1 MLLSRVMNNVRVFRV
16 ITEMMVKLLKITEIG
31 FTYYWN
37 GLSVGWHLCS
47 VVIPNLW
54 SFEGIILQHVSAGE
68 ILMDFL

>member
-37 GLSVGWHLCS
+37 GLSVGWQ
-47 VVIPNLW
+47 LW
-54 SFEGIILQHVSAGE
+54 
-68 ILMDFL
+68 

>member
-37 GLSVGWHLCS
+37 GLSVGWQLWQYSKETFLEGTMLC
-47 VVIPNLW
+47 I
-54 SFEGIILQHVSAGE
+54 
-68 ILMDFL
+68 DFISLIG